1 MKYTIKYNGFDTNI
15 KIGLNDIRK
24 PIGEQ
29 QHIDELVNET
39 KQKLI
44 NPINDVEVRR
54 FVYNNTNAQSYGYGY
69 NVSQNSI
76 NTIKFY
82 FYKNNIYGNTF
93 TNAGFTTD
101 ELNQNSIAVKKS
113 FYIMELF
120 DTYDSYTQNKITTN
134 YVTKIIGIDK
144 NPIHEF
150 NPSLNTQFNDLFI
163 PISFLEKNNN
173 TTIIVSY
180 LRFNFYNAKTGK
192 LSVFYNYSKRSLLTS
207 EKLYFKVLLNTS
219 TKTWQF
225 FDTNL
230 FAYEI
235 LPTSKYV
242 ERANDSVNDL
252 EIKKQNYPD
261 KKAFDYNSND
271 YIDVE

>member
-82 FYKNNIYGNTF
+82 FNNNNYYYNTL
-93 TNAGFTTD
+93 TDAGFTMD
-101 ELNQNSIAVKKS
+101 ELNHNSLVVRKS
-113 FYIMELF
+113 FYIIELF
-120 DTYDSYTQNKITTN
+120 NTYDSYTQNKI
-134 YVTKIIGIDK
+134 
-144 NPIHEF
+144 F
-150 NPSLNTQFNDLFI
+150 FFI
-163 PISFLEKNNN
+163 QSFSSRQ
-173 TTIIVSY
+173 V
-180 LRFNFYNAKTGK
+180 
-192 LSVFYNYSKRSLLTS
+192 V
-207 EKLYFKVLLNTS
+207 
-219 TKTWQF
+219 
-225 FDTNL
+225 
-230 FAYEI
+230 
-235 LPTSKYV
+235 
-242 ERANDSVNDL
+242 
-252 EIKKQNYPD
+252 
-261 KKAFDYNSND
+261 
-271 YIDVE
+271 